1 MSTPISRSALRCV
14 PVYLL
19 ILLSIIIQLLTLAAP
34 IEEKKSDSDKN
45 LSQGNRPS
53 KVSAPAG
60 IAGAFLIIIGL
71 FLCFGA
77 TIAKPKLAE
86 NFVVF
91 LVGFFFFANFTYI
104 TMANVGVKAAV
115 WLLVGPL
122 LVGCFLG
129 GLRMLKRPGKE
140 VLGPIAI
147 HCFSLWILS
156 MRRGGL
162 ITSGV
167 AQTIVLV
174 LLDVMGFMFVF
185 LTDAMAAMVGFSM
198 LGAYIFIAGTD
209 FFARSGFLQQAD
221 SIINSKN
228 DYDPTGR
235 SGGAHSAMLSMI
247 AILAI
252 AGFAV
257 QFKWGDREF
266 KFDENRKEVERGV
279 GHIIWHGLKALLCCA
294 YTLPTSRHN

>member
-1 MSTPISRSALRCV
+1 MSTPISRSALRCI
-14 PVYLL
+14 PIYLL
-19 ILLSIIIQLLTLAAP
+19 ILLSIITQLLTLAAP
-34 IEEKKSDSDKN
+34 IEEKKSDSDKE

-77 TIAKPKLAE
+77 TVVKPAKK
-86 NFVVF
+86 FVVF
-91 LVGFFFFANFTYI
+91 LVGFFFFANLTYI

-129 GLRMLKRPGKE
+129 GLRMFKRPGKE

-174 LLDVMGFMFVF
+174 LFDVMGFMFVF
-185 LTDAMAAMVGFSM
+185 LTDAMAAKVGFSM
-198 LGAYIFIAGTD
+198 LGAYTFIAGTD

-235 SGGAHSAMLSMI
+235 SEGAHGAMLSMI

-257 QFKWGDREF
+257 QFKWGNPEF
-266 KFDENRKEVERGV
+266 KFDKNRKEVERGV
-279 GHIIWHGLKALLCCA
+279 GHVVWHGLKALLCCA
-294 YTLPTSRHN
+294 YTLPTSRRN